1 MNIIIQNNVI
11 LERKVICMAKKIPF
25 TGSGVAIV
33 TPFDGDKTNYDALG
47 ELIDW
52 QIENGTDA
60 IIICGTTGEAST
72 MPDEEHIA
80 AIKYA
85 VEKTAGR
92 VPVIAGTG
100 SNETKH
106 AVELSKLAEEAGA
119 DVLLQVTPYYNKTT
133 QRGLVEHFG
142 AVADAVSIP
151 IILYN
156 VPGRTGMNI
165 SIPVL
170 KELAKRE
177 NIVAIKEASGNISY
191 SAQVAAQVPELYMY
205 SGNDDMIVPI
215 MSLGGKGVI
224 SVLANVAP
232 KETHEM
238 CQAYLDGDCEK
249 ATRMQLEYL
258 DLANSLFV
266 EVNPIPVKT
275 ALNLM
280 GKNAGNLRLPLVDMA
295 DDTLEK
301 LKASLKKHNLI

>member
-1 MNIIIQNNVI
+1 
-11 LERKVICMAKKIPF
+11 MAKTLPF

-47 ELIDW
+47 ELIEW
-52 QIENGTDA
+52 NISGGTDA

-72 MPDEEHIA
+72 MPDSEHLA
-80 AIKYA
+80 AIEYTVKK
-85 VEKTAGR
+85 VAGR
-92 VPVIAGTG
+92 IPVIAGTG
-100 SNETKH
+100 SNETRH
-106 AVELSKLAEEAGA
+106 AVELSKKAEELGV
-119 DVLLQVTPYYNKTT
+119 DGLLQVTPYYNKTT
-133 QRGLVEHFG
+133 QKGLIAHFG
-142 AVADAVSIP
+142 ANADAVNIP

-156 VPGRTGMNI
+156 VPSRTGVNI

-170 KELAKRE
+170 KELAKRD

-191 SAQVAAQVPELYMY
+191 TAQVAAEVPELYIY
-205 SGNDDMIVPI
+205 SGNDDMIVPV

-224 SVLANVAP
+224 SVLANVMP

-238 CQAYLDGDCEK
+238 CQAYFDGDCKK
-249 ATRMQLEYL
+249 ATKMQLDLL
-258 DLANSLFV
+258 DLVNALFI

-295 DDTLEK
+295 DDTLAK
-301 LKASLKKHNLI
+301 LKAVMAKHGLI

>member
-1 MNIIIQNNVI
+1 
-11 LERKVICMAKKIPF
+11 MAKTLPF

-47 ELIDW
+47 ELIEW
-52 QIENGTDA
+52 NISGGTDA

-72 MPDEEHIA
+72 MPDNEHLA
-80 AIKYA
+80 AIEYTVKK
-85 VEKTAGR
+85 VAGR
-92 VPVIAGTG
+92 IPVIAGTG
-100 SNETKH
+100 SNETRH
-106 AVELSKLAEEAGA
+106 AVELSKKAEELGV
-119 DVLLQVTPYYNKTT
+119 DGLLQVTPYYNKTT
-133 QRGLVEHFG
+133 QKGLIAHFG
-142 AVADAVSIP
+142 AIADAVNIP

-156 VPGRTGMNI
+156 VPSRTGVNI

-170 KELAKRE
+170 KELAKRD

-191 SAQVAAQVPELYMY
+191 TAQVAAEVPELYIY
-205 SGNDDMIVPI
+205 SGNDDMIVPV

-224 SVLANVAP
+224 SVLANVMP

-238 CQAYLDGDCEK
+238 CQAYFDGDCKK
-249 ATRMQLEYL
+249 ATKMQLDLL
-258 DLANSLFV
+258 DLVNALFI

-295 DDTLEK
+295 DDTLAK
-301 LKASLKKHNLI
+301 LKAVMTKHGLI

>member
-1 MNIIIQNNVI
+1 
-11 LERKVICMAKKIPF
+11 MAKTLPF

-47 ELIDW
+47 ELIEW
-52 QIENGTDA
+52 NISGGTDA

-72 MPDEEHIA
+72 MPDNEHLA
-80 AIKYA
+80 AIEYTVKK
-85 VEKTAGR
+85 VAGR
-92 VPVIAGTG
+92 IPVIAGTG
-100 SNETKH
+100 SNETRH
-106 AVELSKLAEEAGA
+106 AVELSKKAEELGV
-119 DVLLQVTPYYNKTT
+119 DGLLQVTPYYNKTT
-133 QRGLVEHFG
+133 QKGLIAHYG
-142 AVADAVSIP
+142 AIADAVNIP

-156 VPGRTGMNI
+156 VPSRTGVNI

-170 KELAKRE
+170 KELAKRD

-191 SAQVAAQVPELYMY
+191 TAQVAAEVPELYIY
-205 SGNDDMIVPI
+205 SGNDDMIVPV

-224 SVLANVAP
+224 SVLANVMP

-238 CQAYLDGDCEK
+238 CQAYFDGDCKK
-249 ATRMQLEYL
+249 ATKMQLDLL
-258 DLANSLFV
+258 DLVNALFI

-295 DDTLEK
+295 DDTLAK
-301 LKASLKKHNLI
+301 LKAVMTKHGLI